1 MPEKYYSLRE
11 AVALLG
17 ITVRTARGWIKDG
30 KMKAIKYEDVA
41 QGLWYVPESEILRLQ
56 GGK

>member
-30 KMKAIKYEDVA
+30 KMKAVKYPNSKM
-41 QGLWYVPESEILRLQ
+41 WHVPESEIRRLR
-56 GGK
+56 GEE